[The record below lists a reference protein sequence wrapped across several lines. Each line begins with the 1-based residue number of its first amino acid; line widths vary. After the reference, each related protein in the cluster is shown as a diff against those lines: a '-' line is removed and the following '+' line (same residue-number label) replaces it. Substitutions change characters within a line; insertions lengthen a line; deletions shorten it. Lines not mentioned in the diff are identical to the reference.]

1 MPLMLSPEVNAL
13 LSKANREHLAWEKF
27 RFQPMPQ
34 GLDPKLAWALLKFAR
49 QANLE
54 RLPLEFARG
63 RSFSFS
69 LTKPF
74 LLGLRYVDTH
84 GAGVVASHEAM
95 PSGPQKDRM
104 VINGLIEEAISSSQI
119 EGANTTRKAA
129 KAMIESQRA
138 PKNRDERMVLNNFLA
153 MERLEE
159 WKDRPLDEAFLLEL
173 HRVLTQGTLED
184 PGQEGRFRHDA
195 DDIVVLDKMTGEAV
209 HVPPKEEEMR
219 RQLKQLCTFANA
231 NDDDEIHPFV
241 KASVLHFSLAYIHP
255 FADGNGRS
263 ARALFYWY
271 LLRKNYWMFKFLPI
285 SLQIKKKGWRPGYDR
300 AFQHVET
307 DEGDL
312 TYFLLYKLRLARNAI
327 EDFIQYIQKKQKE
340 ASALK
345 QRLIES
351 ETINP
356 RQLELIHFMQ
366 KNPTVEMDLRTHQ
379 DRNRVVYE
387 TARTDLSDLVKKG
400 ILKQARAG
408 KKFIFV
414 RGERFPSI

>member
-1 MPLMLSPEVNAL
+1 
-13 LSKANREHLAWEKF
+13 
-27 RFQPMPQ
+27 
-34 GLDPKLAWALLKFAR
+34 
-49 QANLE
+49 
-54 RLPLEFARG
+54 
-63 RSFSFS
+63 
-69 LTKPF
+69 
-74 LLGLRYVDTH
+74 
-84 GAGVVASHEAM
+84 
-95 PSGPQKDRM
+95 M